1 MISFCQLEIFRDQR
15 SSYKRAQVIVVTKCS
30 SNISKKEKAGV
41 IKKIKPFAHQQV
53 FFTIIEYGDP
63 YHIFHQSPITISQQD
78 EILLVC
84 GIANPKPLK
93 EYLHQQASTYYEM
106 TYSDHHIFSID
117 DLKDIQKRYE
127 QIEQSKNKFILT
139 TEKDAVRL
147 MKFQEVL
154 QGMNLYVLPIQ
165 PKFLFNEGEHF
176 NQRIIDFIDNFTFE
190 PA

>member
-1 MISFCQLEIFRDQR
+1 M
-15 SSYKRAQVIVVTKCS
+15 VTKCPKD
-30 SNISKKEKAGV
+30 ISEKEKTAV

-53 FFTIIEYGDP
+53 FFTMIEYGDP
-63 YHIFHQSPITISQQD
+63 YHIFHHSPITISQQD

-93 EYLHQQASTYYEM
+93 EYVHQQAATYYEM

-147 MKFQEVL
+147 MKFQ
-154 QGMNLYVLPIQ
+154 GSIAG
-165 PKFLFNEGEHF
+165 NE
-176 NQRIIDFIDNFTFE
+176 FICASHTTE
-190 PA
+190 ISI